1 MKKYNLYL
9 KPIHPYAY
17 RHKVKIEG
25 REFEVMGIITGLYNI
40 KPDNYDNNGN
50 DLDFR
55 ICYEVT
61 YLDGFVDYVPVSD
74 VENGSWKIIE

>member
-9 KPIHPYAY
+9 KPIHPDAY
-17 RHKVKIEG
+17 RHNIKIGG
-25 REFEVMGIITGLYNI
+25 REFEVEGIITGLFNI
-40 KPDNYDNNGN
+40 KPDGFDN
-50 DLDFR
+50 LR

-74 VENGSWKIIE
+74 VEDGSYKIIE